1 MPAREER
8 LLGLIELD
16 VDVDEHVVQ
25 PHLPRVKS
33 RPRITHL
40 PQRGPAP
47 TCMCAVSTPAHART
61 SRFRC
66 VHARSGHS
74 GSFSKSYLR
83 EAALSVLT
91 RVLGVL
97 TVHARNGRNGSFSKS
112 YVREAVAAQAHTRM
126 RAG

>member
-1 MPAREER
+1 
-8 LLGLIELD
+8 
-16 VDVDEHVVQ
+16 VHVRCQ
-25 PHLPRVKS
+25 
-33 RPRITHL
+33 
-40 PQRGPAP
+40 
-47 TCMCAVSTPAHART
+47 PAHART